1 MNPPGARGCL
11 ITLEG
16 GEGAGKSTH
25 ASRLVRWLRQM
36 GIGAILTREPG
47 GSPGAEVLRRVLLS
61 GRMAS
66 LGPAAEAILFAAA
79 RVDHIER
86 TIEPALAAG
95 KFVVCDRFSDSTRA
109 YQGAGGRLNPRFLRA
124 LERVTLGSLRPGL
137 TLIFDVPA
145 AEGLARAGRRRSAAA
160 GPDRFEAED
169 LEFHERL
176 RAAFLAIAASEPE
189 RCAVVDATRPEED
202 VAQTVRDIVSK
213 RLLAKAEREEGHNG

>member
-25 ASRLVRWLRQM
+25 AIRLVRWLRQL
-36 GIGAILTREPG
+36 GIKAILTREPG

-61 GRMAS
+61 GQMAS
-66 LGPAAEAILFAAA
+66 LGPAAEAILFGAA
-79 RVDHIER
+79 RVDHIDR
-86 TIEPALAAG
+86 TVEPALSAG

-109 YQGAGGRLNPRFLRA
+109 YQGAGGRLDPRFLRA
-124 LERVTLGSLRPGL
+124 LERVTLGSLRPAL

-145 AEGLARAGRRRSAAA
+145 AEGLARAGRRPSAAA

-176 RAAFLAIAASEPE
+176 RAAFLAIAAAEPG
-189 RCAVVDATRPEED
+189 RCAVINAARPEEE
-202 VAQTVRDIVSK
+202 VAQAVRDVVAS
-213 RLLAKAEREEGHNG
+213 RLLAKAEREKVPNA